1 MDLLLNATTRAVGRT
16 VPGAPPSDDQ
26 RHRFHAPHRLR
37 TRPTLVDGWSSIS
50 RANLP
55 ARRRLTDCGVASHL
69 PTHRRGGLPRPP
81 GLGLRITLPTP
92 HQPLS
97 HGASRRDSSPCR
109 GAEGWAEVC
118 GVCASVYRDADS
130 YVSLTPVGGG
140 VLDAPRLRDCRAA
153 LDAPVR
159 PDQPHPRFPRR
170 VRLAPTTPRIQSR
183 GHSPRTILCGR
194 ANVVRRPRPGGRGSP
209 PLRWIG

>member
-26 RHRFHAPHRLR
+26 RHRFHAPHHLR
-37 TRPTLVDGWSSIS
+37 TRPTLVDEWSSIS

-97 HGASRRDSSPCR
+97 HGASRRDSSPFR
-109 GAEGWAEVC
+109 GAEGRVEVC
-118 GVCASVYRDADS
+118 GVCASAYHDVAT

-140 VLDAPRLRDCRAA
+140 VPDAPRLRDCRGGVGADGQPA
-153 LDAPVR
+153 LPRQRLPRCARPASSAP
-159 PDQPHPRFPRR
+159 HKT
-170 VRLAPTTPRIQSR
+170 APTAAS
-183 GHSPRTILCGR
+183 CG
-194 ANVVRRPRPGGRGSP
+194 S
-209 PLRWIG
+209 